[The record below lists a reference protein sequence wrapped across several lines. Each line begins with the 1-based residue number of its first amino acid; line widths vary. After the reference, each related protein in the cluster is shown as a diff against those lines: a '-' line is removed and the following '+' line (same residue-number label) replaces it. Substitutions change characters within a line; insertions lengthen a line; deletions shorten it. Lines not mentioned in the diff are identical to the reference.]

1 MRKAIDGASRRRLYL
16 FRHGAVDYIDA
27 NGDWVADPDLVDLN
41 ERGNTIV
48 LITHDAHVASFA
60 RRRLDF
66 CDGRIQ
72 SDHRS
77 ARA

>member
-1 MRKAIDGASRRRLYL
+1 
-16 FRHGAVDYIDA
+16 
-27 NGDWVADPDLVDLN
+27 VDLN